1 TICTGNSPKADHELR
16 LKPDHPMGSGHVSAA
31 YLYTHGSYGGVVSN
45 PHWNQGQVSVD
56 YFLSKRTD
64 VYAYANYIR
73 ASGSNAPAVLFLSSK
88 SSTNAQ
94 TAVVVGVRH
103 KF

>member
-1 TICTGNSPKADHELR
+1 MYKLTPALFA
-16 LKPDHPMGSGHVSAA
+16 SAA

-64 VYAYANYIR
+64 VYAYVNYIR